1 MKKHIYSIPF
11 LTVLVLI
18 LGSRVSLS
26 AQQPAQPPPG
36 QPPRTQPSQSQPAQ
50 DQQQASPPTQ
60 AQPEPGGAASQP
72 PDTKAQSGQGA
83 GQTFTG
89 TITKTDDK
97 YVLKDADGRT
107 YDIDNQDAAKRFEGK
122 IVNIH
127 GTLDPNGKMI
137 HVQ

>member
-1 MKKHIYSIPF
+1 MKKHIHSMSF

-26 AQQPAQPPPG
+26 AQQPVQPPPG

-50 DQQQASPPTQ
+50 EQQASRPGQ
-60 AQPEPGGAASQP
+60 AEPDAGSAASQP

-89 TITKTDDK
+89 TITKMDDR

-107 YDIDNQDAAKRFEGK
+107 YDIDNQEAAKKFEGK

>member
-1 MKKHIYSIPF
+1 MKKHIHSMLS

-26 AQQPAQPPPG
+26 ARQPVQPPPG

-50 DQQQASPPTQ
+50 EQQASRPGQ
-60 AQPEPGGAASQP
+60 AEPDAGSAASQP

-89 TITKTDDK
+89 TITKMDDK

-107 YDIDNQDAAKRFEGK
+107 YDIDNQEAAKKFEGK